1 MNIEQRF
8 SLQKEHLEEARNQLK
23 DQERK
28 MQEMG
33 AVTRRLESDLSL
45 LHAELERVE

>member
-1 MNIEQRF
+1 M
-8 SLQKEHLEEARNQLK
+8 QKDQLEEARNQLR
-23 DQERK
+23 DQDRK
-28 MQEMG
+28 MQEMS